1 MFICMYVYI
10 MFVYIM
16 YYSTLTLTV
25 LRISGI
31 TNFAMFSIAQIWRC
45 AVYTIVHAKPST
57 KVHTEFAKQMQ
68 I

>member
-1 MFICMYVYI
+1 MYIYI

-45 AVYTIVHAKPST
+45 AVYSACKPFNKSSHRICQANAKCN
-57 KVHTEFAKQMQ
+57 
-68 I
+68 